1 MRRGFVFISLVT
13 FCVIRTIVDASD
25 RPQQL
30 TSLQVEAYESYLKK
44 TFDLHDK
51 NARQFTSAGSRS
63 ANAAAKYLH
72 RLYLKGTHGSQL
84 YDGVTVRSSMPENPK
99 ESQDSGP
106 LRFRIHPLQPG
117 DTLIRAEIYFHR
129 RPHRSVAASPYYAK
143 THCDSCASQEIYLT
157 SAPSTES
164 ASWINFNAT
173 EIVSQAINQ
182 NNKWLDVEFYRRS
195 TLIPSAKSR
204 RIHAPFLLIFT
215 KSNDVSESNEA
226 THEEVEF
233 RRKRSIDSYYH
244 YTPVDEQV
252 RSLPMDN
259 SNGRVDSID
268 EHIDDFRRF
277 GPRVLQ
283 ERQPKKSRRP
293 RYDPNDPMLGFGTET
308 NDEPKST
315 QSTGGFRTARD
326 DLTVYLLGGE
336 NRRAVEQCSKRNFV
350 VHFNDIGW
358 GDIIIAPKKLE
369 LQYCSG
375 NCIFPLGQEQNPSN
389 HAQLQSIAH
398 QLGLQAELPPAC
410 CAPQRLDSATLLFYD
425 ENGDVMLKNYPR
437 MIVTSCGC
445 I

>member
-1 MRRGFVFISLVT
+1 MIRGFVFISLVT
-13 FCVIRTIVDASD
+13 FGVIRTIVDASD
-25 RPQQL
+25 RPQKL
-30 TSLQVEAYESYLKK
+30 TSVQVEAYERYLKK

-51 NARQFTSAGSRS
+51 SSRQFTSAGSRS

-84 YDGVTVRSSMPENPK
+84 YDGVTVRSSMAEEPK
-99 ESQDSGP
+99 SQDTGP
-106 LRFRIHPLQPG
+106 LRFRIHPLQSG
-117 DTLIRAEIYFHR
+117 DTLIRAEVYFHR
-129 RPHRSVAASPYYAK
+129 RSHRSVAGSPYYARA
-143 THCDSCASQEIYLT
+143 HCESCTSQGIYLT

-173 EIVSQAINQ
+173 QIVLQAISQ
-182 NNKWLDVEFYRRS
+182 NDKWLDVEFFRRS

-215 KSNDVSESNEA
+215 KSNDVSESTQQEG
-226 THEEVEF
+226 EEVEF

-252 RSLPMDN
+252 RSLPTDN

-268 EHIDDFRRF
+268 EHIEDFRRF
-277 GPRVLQ
+277 GPRILQ
-283 ERQPKKSRRP
+283 ERQPKKPRRP

-315 QSTGGFRTARD
+315 QSTGRFRTARD

-336 NRRAVEQCSKRNFV
+336 NRRTDE
-350 VHFNDIGW
+350 
-358 GDIIIAPKKLE
+358 
-369 LQYCSG
+369 
-375 NCIFPLGQEQNPSN
+375 QEQNPSN